1 MLAPLYSR
9 FLSTL
14 SSLTQRW
21 LSRDRLKAVIAAAPR
36 PELEQAVLRVGI
48 VGIILA
54 FLFWYVLRD
63 GRIESAE
70 YEVLAVT
77 SVFLAFGVLLT
88 LWILAAPHVS
98 VPRRFIGMIADNV
111 VATYF
116 LSQMGEGG
124 AVILFVYLFITFGN
138 GFRFGRFYLH
148 VCQLM
153 GLLGFSVV
161 FVVSPLWSQHFWIW
175 LGYLIALIV
184 LPFYVGILSERI
196 KEERKRA
203 DEASEAKGRFLANMS
218 HEMRTPLN
226 GVIAMADVLR
236 ETSLSES
243 QTEIVDTLGT
253 SANLLLAQIE
263 DVLDLAKIEARHVQI
278 EKRPF
283 DLGKLLAS
291 TVKVVLPQARYK
303 GLAVNTEVASD
314 AARWFEGDGH
324 HLRQVLLNL
333 LANAVKFT
341 ESGAITLRVTA
352 VETSVDEA
360 RVRFE
365 VQDTGIGISPA
376 KQAVIFEP
384 FTQADD
390 SITRVYGGTGLGTT
404 IARQLVS
411 LMGGEIGVSSTVG
424 TGSTFWLELPLPFAE
439 PAGIDLTA
447 EVAATNKLSSST
459 AALAAQQP
467 TKVTKIRGARVLVAE
482 DNPTNQRVTEL
493 ILESGGHRATI
504 VNNGEAALDALER
517 GNFDIALFDL
527 SMPIVSGLE
536 ALKLYQFTT
545 PKPIPVLILSANV
558 TTAIIADCQRAG
570 CAEFMPK
577 PVRPTAL
584 LDAIERHL
592 AANAEV
598 IAALVPPPRAEE
610 RPSLTI
616 IGTPVVDRNVLRDLD
631 RLSNDPTFVE
641 RLVRGFRSDSERLVK
656 SMSDALAARRYE
668 EVKETAHALKGGAGS
683 VGATQLV
690 QLAIRFEKA
699 SHDLLRHKAATWMEE
714 LAHAAN
720 TTLAA
725 LDQHVEDKRRQSGGE
740 TS

>member
-1 MLAPLYSR
+1 MLAPFYSR

-184 LPFYVGILSERI
+184 LPFYVGILSERL

-720 TTLAA
+720 TALAA